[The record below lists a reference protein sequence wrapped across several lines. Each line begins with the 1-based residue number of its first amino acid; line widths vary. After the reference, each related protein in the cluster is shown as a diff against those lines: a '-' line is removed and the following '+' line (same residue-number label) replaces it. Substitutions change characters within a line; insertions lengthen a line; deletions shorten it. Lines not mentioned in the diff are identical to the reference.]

1 MMGPMPRITESIV
14 ANALPLP
21 KRGAVIG
28 GKKVKEVRVQ
38 NTDRDYYTVGIT
50 MEKGVKR
57 RDVQAALSEL
67 LNAHVLN
74 TQMGDLAV
82 RTTHFEMI
90 PTRKGPTV
98 YVVMRVVPLIYN
110 NPGKVKSKMTAA
122 EDFEEHYGE
131 KFSAK
136 NPKKWFR
143 QFPLK
148 NPHGPAHRDH
158 LWKFVGWVGESYGYC
173 DKHNIYH
180 RRASTI
186 MPKIKIT
193 KAIDGADTFY
203 HTHPSKDEPSLSSPD
218 DYMLYF
224 DLSFEPRNI
233 RHFYTIMKDRIDY
246 FKIVP
251 KKGGKANYV
260 RIDQDKFLEEVDAKI
275 DELMDKHA
283 DDFPDDKQGGL
294 EFCEKVT
301 KETVK
306 WLNKKYGSYVRIT
319 YNCFY
324 RVRQNPP
331 VEDYTSLHLGDSMIA
346 KAIADVKSA
355 DYSWPTTDIN
365 DKPQEKYAYWFG
377 QYYFMDDDP
386 QKQVGLL
393 ASSKELQQ
401 LPIAQIR
408 DRSRKVG
415 FVPGRLRGI
424 NHYLDQKVRGD
435 FSNYDMMNLMNLH
448 IDIMRLDSD
457 ITDGGGVKTRIE
469 EMAAQLD
476 LPDEVRDDLLMIEEA
491 RILGAH
497 TPEAKTLSGDYY
509 MVLLLVDLC
518 QRAVE
523 VMDEVRAGTK
533 TLEYAKYEVYSKLKE
548 GTISRLDDEITA
560 YMNEFNRGKKSMRL
574 NPPPFLKRGEYEAFI
589 PPEYLQVGGIVT
601 EALEQFAPYEQGK
614 PFITA
619 KSKVNMRVPA
629 NGTLVSVQISSLNTG
644 NLQINVPAKGHPLP
658 ADPDAAA
665 LEAYQKIV
673 NRLNEYGLNIPTE
686 EQEVGSVTVS
696 NPRKNTQVILI
707 AGPSGSGKSTTIRN
721 LLKSLPRS
729 KTVPTYTDRPKRKS
743 DRGGERVFVSKAKFK
758 QMITQNEFAEHALQK
773 NGFHYGRRLEDF
785 KADADYIIVD
795 ATLSGVNRLKR
806 LFPNAY
812 TVYLEP
818 IESAEMIRK
827 RLLRRGDITPQ
838 EARGRAS
845 KIPSHIRSSKM
856 MDFNK
861 RIVTRQGQF
870 DSIALDIMSDIP
882 KSNPGIP
889 FRVPESARP
898 EMERRLTEMMMQ
910 PGYEPGTIRDAIEEG
925 IYDDQPSNFSYAQ
938 GEYEEFLEEIEK
950 GDMDEAFAEYSD
962 VEGHVAYWL
971 YTNEGI
977 EVPIYNTIHLDKTR
991 KRVEVFG
998 DIFAQFGLEMDSKY
1012 LKGGSNF
1019 QKTTK
1024 VRLALETAAK
1034 DQGKSFNAT
1043 NEEIRDAIA
1052 KAVPDVVMENPF
1064 GRFRKKGLEKYST
1077 RLSADERL
1085 GQRTDLEFLRQRL
1098 DLMNQVDA
1106 LPPNERAKLLYPKSI
1121 DTLRIVGQKP
1131 VVRVVEPEMFE
1142 EGDQLSAEELEQINY
1157 EIQNKKFLG
1166 GEGEGG
1172 AFSPLRRVA
1181 KFDYG
1186 PVDAREE
1193 FEEKR
1198 RLFGGYTE
1206 TTTTTPRRQLMRTGV
1221 EVTKKDDYMSALFSK
1236 YKFTDRIIKKMVQ
1249 RHIQRKDN
1257 AQSLFFKDSYIG
1269 EFSDSTIQLA
1279 EERIKSF
1286 LDLVERLYDMK
1297 EVDIT
1302 SKIFASSV
1310 GEYRKMRENI
1320 AGYDDEGNKLPVLTI
1335 DVEYPPATQMLLDLY
1350 DSIELSHV
1358 QQVTDHEFVHKADA
1372 ASYLMGTDFGD
1383 YVYDEE
1389 KGKEVLVPPEYDF
1402 ENPIIDEY
1410 GYKGKAPGS
1419 APTLLSG
1426 FDQEYYGKEGYEN
1439 ITRLMESSPQMAESS
1454 FQYTTTNAYYIEPEV
1469 YLGVST
1475 MALKQTKKKFEEY
1488 YFISKNGQKE
1498 YIEIYEELGR
1508 RDPERQREFI
1518 DTIYGDRMIGGTY
1531 WPTRRVLFFHLISAR
1546 DNQDAIKKL
1555 KIRIQETM
1563 AAKNRTPPIFV
1574 NPRKK
1579 PVSVRIEESPNKEKK
1594 MVAYFFDDEGKKVK
1608 TTHFGARGMSDYTQ
1622 HKDPKRMKRYLARH
1636 GKMGED
1642 WKDPTTAGALSRW
1655 ILWGKPSLRESFND
1669 YKKRFRLKGVMTV
1682 TNTRMN
1688 PKPKALGIIVGGP
1701 PHSGKSVFIDKLKN
1715 KLRGKGTELF
1725 ALAPDGEGSWSQK
1738 SNQEAAQFIRKK
1750 GGFTK
1755 EFMDTG
1761 IENAQRLMQTQRI
1774 VLIDIG
1780 GVRSPENERILKE
1793 TGAQHMIVVAREDPQ
1808 PERAGREDWEK
1819 FAEDNGLNVLAS
1831 FDTSLEG
1838 EERHGMKVNTLRGRL
1853 VGLDR
1858 GSKQEHEPINA
1869 LAKLIQTMAPKV
1881 GDKGEEGYTVINPVE
1896 VKKAASGENWTEE
1909 GMKDA
1914 IDRVIRLIKRSDKPI
1929 LFDGPAANWFI
1940 ASAVVNGSRFNEI
1953 NIRDFKVEGTIVKPE
1968 VKQLSNEELDP
1979 NFEYKTKS
1987 LPTHTIL
1994 TVTPINYLIED
2005 VSKALEEMIPPELDK
2020 SKGVIISGKLP
2031 IVVAAQLALTY
2042 AKHHDSVA
2050 MLAPPLGE
2058 ISGYRLPAIEIKL
2071 KNFGNFIGLPLKNSK
2086 RIPKKYEGQD
2096 PSEHSDLFT
2105 DEDPKNTIKGL
2116 GFKDKETAERSI
2128 NIIKRSGKTHAHKMQ
2143 AAMAME
2149 QRARFHAHQTPGIR
2163 AGQKVY
2169 AKFIKEMKKKTK
2181 EMRKNPSRT
2190 PEGRKI
2196 PKKYLKGLNK
2206 EEMAIAAK
2214 EIDKGYK
2221 YDTDDPEAYEEW
2233 KSDIKAKARG
2243 YKTVPSKYKKKFIQM
2258 YGPLPEKGKFLDKMA
2273 KATKIKKSIL
2283 KKVYDKGLAAWAT
2296 GHRVGVAPHQWATGR
2311 VYSFVTLGNTVK
2323 KGNKKMP
2330 DYSLAVEA
2338 GLVKKNPNEAPGNRV
2353 FNEPLSE
2360 ALEVAEGYMESI
2372 GKTYKT
2378 TVPIKRI
2385 NEPLMRR
2392 MAKAYDATPNGY
2404 DDPKTIKSYEAF
2416 IKETNAQFLA
2426 IRAAGYDVE
2435 VDNDDPYR
2443 SSQHMIDDLRNNKR
2457 LKIFSAE
2464 AGFGSKPITDE
2475 QRKKNVLLR
2484 QTKHK
2489 DINGKTLLVEEM
2501 FRFTHDFFGHALK
2514 GNGFGPIGEENA
2526 WSSHSMMYSPLAR
2539 LAMTTETRAQFAW
2552 TFYSGANRQT
2562 EKTRRL
2568 ANTLRREG
2576 KLDEAEKLRKEIQ
2589 GKFLYPDQKM
2599 ILLPKEF
2606 IENKY
2611 PIQVKE
2617 NPKKPSMDDFFPG
2630 NTKVAPYYM
2639 TAQRIPITAL
2649 QNPHWRHGKMMNPED
2664 DPFSDMFAE

>member
-1 MMGPMPRITESIV
+1 MGPIPRITENLV
-14 ANALPLP
+14 AKALPLP
-21 KRGAVIG
+21 KKGAVIG

-38 NTDRDYYTVGIT
+38 STDRDYYTVGIT

-57 RDVQAALSEL
+57 KDVQAALSEL
-67 LNAHVLN
+67 LNCHVVN
-74 TQMGDLAV
+74 TNIGDLAV

-90 PTRKGPTV
+90 PTKNGPTV
-98 YVVMRVVPLIYN
+98 YVVMRIVPMVYN
-110 NPGKVKSKMTAA
+110 NPGKVKSKMTPA
-122 EDFEEHYGE
+122 EDFEDHYGP
-131 KFSAK
+131 KFSAN

-143 QFPLK
+143 QFELR
-148 NPHGPAHRDH
+148 NPHGPAHRDK

-173 DKHNIYH
+173 NKDSIYH

-203 HTHPSKDEPSLSSPD
+203 HTHPSKDEPSLTSPD

-224 DLSFEPRNI
+224 DLSYEPRNI

-246 FKIVP
+246 FKITP
-251 KKGGKANYV
+251 KKGSKGNYV

-275 DELMDKHA
+275 DEFMDKHS

-301 KETVK
+301 RETVK
-306 WLNKKYGSYVRIT
+306 WLNKKYGAYVKISYK
-319 YNCFY
+319 CFF

-331 VEDYTSLHLGDSMIA
+331 VQDYTSLHLGDSMIA
-346 KAIADVKSA
+346 RAIADIKSG
-355 DYSWPTTDIN
+355 DYSWPTADVN
-365 DKPQEKYAYWFG
+365 DKPQENYSYWFG

-386 QKQVGLL
+386 EKQVGLL
-393 ASSKELQQ
+393 ASSSELQQ
-401 LPIAQIR
+401 LPIGRIR

-415 FVPGRLRGI
+415 FIPGRLRGI
-424 NHYLDQKVRGD
+424 NHYLDKKVHED
-435 FSNYDMMNLMNLH
+435 YTNYDMMNLMNLH

-469 EMAAQLD
+469 EMAAQLE

-497 TPEAKTLSGDYY
+497 SEEAKTLAGDYY

-533 TLEYAKYEVYSKLKE
+533 TLEYAKYEVYAKLKE
-548 GTISRLDDEITA
+548 GTIRRLDDEITA
-560 YMNEFNRGKKSMRL
+560 YMNDFNRGKKKLRL
-574 NPPPFLKRGEYEAFI
+574 NPPPFLKRGEYEAYI
-589 PPEYLQVGGIVT
+589 PPDFLQVSGIVT

-614 PFITA
+614 PFITGR
-619 KSKVNMRVPA
+619 SKVNMRVPA
-629 NGTLVSVQISSLNTG
+629 GGTLVAVQIGSLNTG
-644 NLQINVPAKGHPLP
+644 NLQITIPAKGHPLP
-658 ADPDAAA
+658 EDPDATA
-665 LEAYQKIV
+665 LEAYQKV
-673 NRLNEYGLNIPTE
+673 VDRLNEFGLNIPTE
-686 EQEVGSVTVS
+686 EQEVGSLTVS
-696 NPRKNTQVILI
+696 NPRKNYQPIII
-707 AGPSGSGKSTTIRN
+707 AGPAGAGKSTTMRN
-721 LLKSLPRS
+721 LLKTLPKS
-729 KTVPTYTDRPKRKS
+729 KLVPTYTTRRKRKS
-743 DRGGERVFVSKAKFK
+743 DKGNERVFVSE
-758 QMITQNEFAEHALQK
+758 NEFKKMIASGEFLEYAKQK
-773 NGFHYGRRLEDF
+773 SGDYYGKRLADF
-785 KADADYIIVD
+785 KEDADYLIME
-795 ATLSGVNRLKR
+795 ASLPGVNTLKKA
-806 LFPNAY
+806 LPNAY

-818 IESAEMIRK
+818 AESPELIRQ
-827 RLLRRGDITPQ
+827 RIIRRGDMSPQ
-838 EARGRAS
+838 QARSRAS

-856 MDFNK
+856 MNFNK
-861 RIVTRQGQF
+861 RIISRQGQF
-870 DSIALDIMSDIP
+870 DSIALEIMNDIP
-882 KSNPGIP
+882 KSNPGLP

-910 PGYEPGTIRDAIEEG
+910 PGYKPLTIKEAIEEG
-925 IYDDQPSNFSYAQ
+925 IYDDQPSDFSYAQ

-971 YTNEGI
+971 YTNHGI
-977 EVPIYNTIHLDKTR
+977 EVPMYNTIHVEKTR
-991 KRVEVFG
+991 KRVEVFA

-1043 NEEIRDAIA
+1043 DEEIRDAIA
-1052 KAVPDVVMENPF
+1052 KAVPDVVMENPNP
-1064 GRFRKKGLEKYST
+1064 YY
-1077 RLSADERL
+1077 
-1085 GQRTDLEFLRQRL
+1085 
-1098 DLMNQVDA
+1098 DA
-1106 LPPNERAKLLYPKSI
+1106 HLY
-1121 DTLRIVGQKP
+1121 
-1131 VVRVVEPEMFE
+1131 
-1142 EGDQLSAEELEQINY
+1142 
-1157 EIQNKKFLG
+1157 
-1166 GEGEGG
+1166 
-1172 AFSPLRRVA
+1172 
-1181 KFDYG
+1181 
-1186 PVDAREE
+1186 
-1193 FEEKR
+1193 
-1198 RLFGGYTE
+1198 
-1206 TTTTTPRRQLMRTGV
+1206 
-1221 EVTKKDDYMSALFSK
+1221 
-1236 YKFTDRIIKKMVQ
+1236 
-1249 RHIQRKDN
+1249 
-1257 AQSLFFKDSYIG
+1257 
-1269 EFSDSTIQLA
+1269 
-1279 EERIKSF
+1279 
-1286 LDLVERLYDMK
+1286 
-1297 EVDIT
+1297 
-1302 SKIFASSV
+1302 AS
-1310 GEYRKMRENI
+1310 
-1320 AGYDDEGNKLPVLTI
+1320 
-1335 DVEYPPATQMLLDLY
+1335 
-1350 DSIELSHV
+1350 
-1358 QQVTDHEFVHKADA
+1358 
-1372 ASYLMGTDFGD
+1372 
-1383 YVYDEE
+1383 
-1389 KGKEVLVPPEYDF
+1389 
-1402 ENPIIDEY
+1402 
-1410 GYKGKAPGS
+1410 GS
-1419 APTLLSG
+1419 
-1426 FDQEYYGKEGYEN
+1426 
-1439 ITRLMESSPQMAESS
+1439 
-1454 FQYTTTNAYYIEPEV
+1454 
-1469 YLGVST
+1469 
-1475 MALKQTKKKFEEY
+1475 
-1488 YFISKNGQKE
+1488 
-1498 YIEIYEELGR
+1498 
-1508 RDPERQREFI
+1508 RDPFFP
-1518 DTIYGDRMIGGTY
+1518 GDV
-1531 WPTRRVLFFHLISAR
+1531 PVA
-1546 DNQDAIKKL
+1546 
-1555 KIRIQETM
+1555 
-1563 AAKNRTPPIFV
+1563 PPDLLRG
-1574 NPRKK
+1574 NPSKK

-1594 MVAYFFDDEGKKVK
+1594 MVAYFYDKDGKKVK

-1622 HKDPKRMKRYLARH
+1622 HKDPERMKRYLARH

-1669 YKKRFRLKGVMTV
+1669 YKKKFRLEGVMAV

-1688 PKPKALGIIVGGP
+1688 PKPKAIGIIVGGP

-1761 IENAQRLMQTQRI
+1761 IENAKRLMQTQRI

-1819 FAEDNGLNVLAS
+1819 FAEDNGVNVLAS

-1838 EERHGMKVNTLRGRL
+1838 EERHGMKVNVLRGRI

-1858 GSKQEHEPINA
+1858 GSTQEHEPINA
-1869 LAKLIQTMAPKV
+1869 LAKLIESMAPGLDDKV
-1881 GDKGEEGYTVINPVE
+1881 EEGYTVINPEE
-1896 VKKAASGENWTEE
+1896 VMRAASGEKWTEE
-1909 GMKDA
+1909 GIKDA
-1914 IDRVIRLIKRSDKPI
+1914 NDRVIRLIKRSDKPI

-1940 ASAVVNGSRFNEI
+1940 SAAVVNGSQFNEI

-1987 LPTHTIL
+1987 LPTHTVL

-2005 VSKALEEMIPPELDK
+2005 VSKALKEMIPPELDK

-2031 IVVAAQLALTY
+2031 IVVSAQLALTY

-2071 KNFGNFIGLPLKNSK
+2071 NNFGNFIGLPLKNSK

-2105 DEDPKNTIKGL
+2105 DEDPKGTIQGL

-2169 AKFIKEMKKKTK
+2169 AKFIEEMKKKTK

-2196 PKKYLKGLNK
+2196 PKKYLKGLNS
-2206 EEMAIAAK
+2206 EEMAIAAR

-2221 YDTDDPEAYEEW
+2221 YDLDDPKAYEEW

-2243 YKTVPSKYKKKFIQM
+2243 YKTVPSKYKKKFIKM
-2258 YGPLPEKGKFLDKMA
+2258 YGPLPEKGEFLDKMA
-2273 KATKIKKSIL
+2273 KATGIKKSIL

-2353 FNEPLSE
+2353 FNEPLLE
-2360 ALEVAEGYMESI
+2360 ALEVAEGYMRSI

-2378 TVPIKRI
+2378 TVPIMRL
-2385 NEPLMRR
+2385 NEPLLRR

-2435 VDNDDPYR
+2435 VDDDDPYR
-2443 SSQHMIDDLRNNKR
+2443 SSQHMIDDLRDNKR

-2464 AGFGSKPITDE
+2464 SGFGSKPITDE

-2539 LAMTTETRAQFAW
+2539 PAMTTETRAQFAW

-2606 IENKY
+2606 TENTY
-2611 PIQVKE
+2611 PLD
-2617 NPKKPSMDDFFPG
+2617 NPG
-2630 NTKVAPYYM
+2630 E
-2639 TAQRIPITAL
+2639 
-2649 QNPHWRHGKMMNPED
+2649 WRHGKMMDED
-2664 DPFSDMFAE
+2664 KDPFSSMFA